1 MAFSFMGV
9 AYPHPRKKT
18 IPPYLLIGNTYDVE
32 NGRNG
37 TSIIKNLYEDIGFGG
52 ISNKL
57 QNEIQT
63 MPAKSTWNTHKFT
76 LHLISFIPFMK
87 KNWYFSPLPPKTM
100 LMI

>member
-9 AYPHPRKKT
+9 ACPHPRKKT
-18 IPPYLLIGNTYDVE
+18 IPPYLLIGSTYDVE

-37 TSIIKNLYEDIGFGG
+37 ISTIKNLKEDIGFGG

-63 MPAKSTWNTHKFT
+63 MPAKSTWNTHQFM

-87 KNWYFSPLPPKTM
+87 KNLVLPPPSP
-100 LMI
+100 